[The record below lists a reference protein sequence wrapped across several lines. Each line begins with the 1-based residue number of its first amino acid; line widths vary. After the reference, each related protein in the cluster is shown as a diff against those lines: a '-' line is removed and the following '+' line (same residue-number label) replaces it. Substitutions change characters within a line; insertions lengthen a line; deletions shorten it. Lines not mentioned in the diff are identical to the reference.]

1 MRRAEALRAE
11 SGGTGPLSGAGTV
24 PAAAQEPDRG
34 SRIVLVAGEASGDA
48 LGAGLIAAIRQRAPR
63 TRFEGIGG
71 PRMAAA
77 GMDVWHRSERLAV
90 RGYVEVLGR
99 LREILAIRR
108 DVRSRVLADRPDAF
122 VGIDAPDFNLLLE
135 QRLRRAGVPVVH
147 YVSPSI
153 WAWRAERIS
162 RIRKSVDL
170 MLALFP
176 FEQALYEEAG
186 IPVSVVGHPLA
197 DAIPEQVPRE
207 RARSDL
213 RLAPDGPIVA
223 LLPGSRIAEVEHH
236 AGLFLQT
243 ARRIAERLP
252 GVRFL
257 VPLVS
262 RETRE
267 IFEARVYESGEG
279 LQLTMLFGHA
289 QDAIAAADV
298 VLVASGTATLEAALL
313 RRAMVITYR
322 MPGFSWWLTKRRMC
336 SPYFGLPNILAGEY
350 LVPEIMQDDATPE
363 NLAQALLNL
372 FADGEVRRKLDV
384 RLAGI
389 GNALRL
395 GASARAAHA
404 IMQLVD
410 LRRDHEHCSG

>member
-1 MRRAEALRAE
+1 M
-11 SGGTGPLSGAGTV
+11 
-24 PAAAQEPDRG
+24 PASAPGSDPG
-34 SRIVLVAGEASGDA
+34 SRVVLVAGEASGDA
-48 LGAGLIAAIRQRAPR
+48 LGAGLIAAIRQQAPR
-63 TRFEGIGG
+63 MRFEGIGG

-77 GMDVWHRSERLAV
+77 GLVLWHRSERLAV

-108 DVRSRVLADRPDAF
+108 DVRSRMLADRPDAF
-122 VGIDAPDFNLLLE
+122 IGIDAPDFNLGLE
-135 QRLRRAGVPVVH
+135 RRMRRAGIPVVH

-153 WAWRAERIS
+153 WAWRAGRIA
-162 RIRKSVDL
+162 RIKQSVDL

-176 FEQALYEEAG
+176 FEQALYEAAG

-223 LLPGSRIAEVEHH
+223 LLPGSRVAEVEHH
-236 AGLFLQT
+236 AELFLQT
-243 ARRIAERLP
+243 ARRITERLP

-267 IFEARVYESGEG
+267 IFESRLYETREV
-279 LQLTMLFGHA
+279 LRLTMLFGHA

-298 VLVASGTATLEAALL
+298 VLVASGTATLETALL
-313 RRAMVITYR
+313 RRPMVITYR

-350 LVPEIMQDDATPE
+350 LVPEIMQEDATPE

-372 FADGEVRRKLDV
+372 FADAEVRRRLDE
-384 RLAGI
+384 RFAGI
-389 GNALRL
+389 GSALRL

-404 IMQLVD
+404 IMALLD
-410 LRRDHEHCSG
+410 HRRDRVHGPDT